1 MMRIYGIARS
11 KITLKDDADYA
22 QPDVELRGL
31 RFEDKVKKMGL
42 STATDDESGE
52 EYVGIIPMYPWD
64 NAQHI
69 DDIDTVGKA
78 KRFIARQL
86 MRIAS
91 NELDD
96 IKSHIG
102 FVDK

>member
-1 MMRIYGIARS
+1 MKIYGIARS
-11 KITLKDDADYA
+11 KIILKDDADYA

-31 RFEDKVKKMGL
+31 RFEDKVRKMGL
-42 STATDDESGE
+42 YVATDDATGE

-64 NAQHI
+64 NAPNI

-78 KRFIARQL
+78 KRFIGRQL

-91 NELDD
+91 NDLDD
-96 IKSHIG
+96 LKVNIG

>member
-1 MMRIYGIARS
+1 MKIYGIARS
-11 KITLKDDADYA
+11 YITLKDDADYA
-22 QPDVELRGL
+22 QPDVELRGF
-31 RFEDKVKKMGL
+31 RFEDKAKKMGL
-42 STATDDESGE
+42 AVVKDEETGE
-52 EYVGIIPMYPWD
+52 EYVGIAPMYPWD
-64 NAQHI
+64 NTQHI

-96 IKSHIG
+96 LKAHIG

>member
-1 MMRIYGIARS
+1 MKIYGIARS
-11 KITLKDDADYA
+11 HINLKDDADYA

-31 RFEDKVKKMGL
+31 RFEDKVRKMGL
-42 STATDDESGE
+42 FVATDESTGE

-78 KRFIARQL
+78 KRFIGRQL
-86 MRIAS
+86 MRIAT

-96 IKSHIG
+96 LKAHIG

>member
-1 MMRIYGIARS
+1 MRIYGIARS
-11 KITLKDDADYA
+11 NITLKNDADYA
-22 QPDVELRGL
+22 QPDIGLRGL
-31 RFEDKVKKMGL
+31 RFDDKVKKMGL
-42 STATDDESGE
+42 SIATDDETGE
-52 EYVGIIPMYPWD
+52 EYIGIVPMYPWD
-64 NAQHI
+64 NTQNI

-96 IKSHIG
+96 LKTHIG
-102 FVDK
+102 FIDK